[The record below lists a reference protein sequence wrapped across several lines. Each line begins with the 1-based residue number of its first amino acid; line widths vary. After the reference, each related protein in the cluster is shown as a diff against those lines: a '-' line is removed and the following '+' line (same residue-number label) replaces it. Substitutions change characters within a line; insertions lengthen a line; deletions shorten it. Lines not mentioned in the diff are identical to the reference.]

1 MSTTA
6 TSVRSTITL
15 KGSTETV
22 TEFFQYAVSS
32 ILYQRGIYPPENFEP
47 KKQYG
52 LTVMSVKDTKLAE
65 YLNTVLRQFSGRRE
79 GLQLVLN
86 YNLNIATLEE
96 QLWWYSIQVEAHYAH
111 TPYSDWLATGTLQK
125 VVLVVTAV
133 GSRDVLER
141 WAFDIETDA
150 DVISTQCV
158 PRWGWRV
165 GARVNTNV
173 GLSCIF
179 FLCSGSFLRNLRH
192 RLLRKFRPSFGRSPL
207 ASPFYL
213 SSATDVRIKYKRM
226 HHVKSPQPS

>member
-150 DVISTQCV
+150 DIAQEIQAIIRQITASVTFLPLLSDRCVIDLLAYTKKDSDIPVEWEESDPRYISNGADVKLRSFSTKIHSV
-158 PRWGWRV
+158 DTSV
-165 GARVNTNV
+165 SYKV
-173 GLSCIF
+173 
-179 FLCSGSFLRNLRH
+179 
-192 RLLRKFRPSFGRSPL
+192 
-207 ASPFYL
+207 
-213 SSATDVRIKYKRM
+213 DVDA
-226 HHVKSPQPS
+226 